1 MIMAQF
7 LIMLEETMEA
17 GEVET
22 AEAGEEETTVA
33 GEVEMAVEMEEE
45 TEAVEIVVVEVI
57 DFLCYIK

>member
-1 MIMAQF
+1 MAQF
-7 LIMLEETMEA
+7 LIMLEETM
-17 GEVET
+17 
-22 AEAGEEETTVA
+22 EAGEEETTVA